1 MATVL
6 IVDDDAYIRQL
17 LCELA
22 EELGHTVLS
31 ASDGTSALELAQT
44 HRPQLI
50 LSDVMMPGLDG
61 YGLVHALHTDPALAH
76 TTVFLMSAA
85 FTGERKAQDGQVTG
99 FIAKPFDLLQI
110 EQLLRSLAVR
120 GDA

>member
-6 IVDDDAYIRQL
+6 IVDDDVSIRQL

-22 EELGHTVLS
+22 EELGHIVLA
-31 ASDGTSALELAQT
+31 ASNGTAALNLAQA
-44 HRPQLI
+44 HHPHLI

-61 YGLVHALHTDPALAH
+61 YGLVHALRTDPELAH

-85 FTGERKAQDGQVTG
+85 FTAERKAQDAEISG
-99 FIAKPFDLLQI
+99 FIVKPFDLMQI
-110 EQLLRSLAVR
+110 EQLLRSLAV
-120 GDA
+120 